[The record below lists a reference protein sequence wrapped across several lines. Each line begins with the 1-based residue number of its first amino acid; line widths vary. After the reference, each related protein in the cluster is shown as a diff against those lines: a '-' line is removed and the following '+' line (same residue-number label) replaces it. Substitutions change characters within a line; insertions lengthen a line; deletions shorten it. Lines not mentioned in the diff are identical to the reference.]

1 MWGGHAESARQ
12 IARGPQASFVY
23 RSIQA
28 REWMDM
34 KRKGEK
40 MIAGN
45 GDEGIGRNRSVTEDV
60 TSKLH
65 KNRSRRDQCSPE
77 HRGS

>member
-1 MWGGHAESARQ
+1 MGRGGHAESARQ
-12 IARGPQASFVY
+12 IARSPPASFVY

-45 GDEGIGRNRSVTEDV
+45 GDEGIER
-60 TSKLH
+60 
-65 KNRSRRDQCSPE
+65 
-77 HRGS
+77 